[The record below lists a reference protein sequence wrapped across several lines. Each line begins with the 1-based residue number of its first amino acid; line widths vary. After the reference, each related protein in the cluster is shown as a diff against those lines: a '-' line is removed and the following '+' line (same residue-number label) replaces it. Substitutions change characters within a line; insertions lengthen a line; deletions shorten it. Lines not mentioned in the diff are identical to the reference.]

1 MSGKGL
7 GGYIRGWNPDRFPL
21 PSHGQSLGKE
31 LCAIGCL
38 QGDLGGNPTL
48 KSYFIREGTS
58 SQHRFCSGRVLALES
73 ERSRFGFWLSLF

>member
-7 GGYIRGWNPDRFPL
+7 GGYTGGWNPDRFPL
-21 PSHGQSLGKE
+21 LSHGESLGKE
-31 LCAIGCL
+31 LCTIGCL

-48 KSYFIREGTS
+48 KSYFIREQTS
-58 SQHRFCSGRVLALES
+58 SQYRFCPGRVLALES